1 MKLRATITVLAIT
14 ATLATVIGVSAQ
26 DSGDEGWVRVYAP
39 SETAITIDGKPYPR
53 RAEYGM
59 RVAANVR
66 HQVDVKQG
74 DKEKSYTI
82 VVKNGELRTLL
93 VDLTGYQSGPSLSA
107 SGGPAGKY
115 KPPASKKADSDSP
128 GKLTVY
134 SKPKGEVFLDGSALG
149 ATTPMINRE
158 VDLGR
163 HEVQVKWESGD
174 MSEVKTIRIRKG
186 SKLKLFFRD
195 KSNKVK

>member
-1 MKLRATITVLAIT
+1 MKSVLTSLFVCAVLLST
-14 ATLATVIGVSAQ
+14 ATASAQ
-26 DSGDEGWVRVYAP
+26 SKDDGWVRVYTTPDA
-39 SETAITIDGKPYPR
+39 SVTIDGQAYPR

-59 RVAANVR
+59 RVSSNARHVVAVR
-66 HQVDVKQG
+66 KG
-74 DKEKSYTI
+74 DKEKKYVI
-82 VVKNGELRTLL
+82 VVRKGELRSML
-93 VDLTGYQSGPSLSA
+93 VDLTGYQTAPSTPA
-107 SGGPAGKY
+107 AGGAARY
-115 KPPASKKADSDSP
+115 TPPTPDKAEEEDSETT

-134 SKPKGEVFLDGSALG
+134 SKPKGEVFVDGNAVG

-195 KSNKVK
+195 RDNKIK